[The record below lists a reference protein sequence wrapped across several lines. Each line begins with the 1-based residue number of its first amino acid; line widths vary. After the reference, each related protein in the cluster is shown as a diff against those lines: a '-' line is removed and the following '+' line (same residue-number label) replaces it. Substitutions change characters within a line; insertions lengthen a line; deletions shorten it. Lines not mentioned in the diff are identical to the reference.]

1 MCRLPESVVSVENGA
16 QAYLELLR
24 AKGVRYFFVNP
35 GTDSAPI
42 NDAFSRF
49 AAEGKESPKLILVP
63 HETPA
68 TAMAYGYAMVTGEP
82 QVVMVHVNV
91 GTANALSMVMN
102 AQRGRIP
109 IVMTAGRTPVTE
121 EGLPG
126 TREGGNHWG
135 QESYD
140 QGSILR
146 EYVKWDYELRSTVQL
161 PSVVDRAFKIA
172 RAEPQGPVYLIL
184 PREWLVEPMAS
195 IKIPDPQRSVAPS
208 PPAPSVEA
216 LKEAAKILSNSD
228 SPLIL
233 TSRVGAK
240 PSAVQRLVELAETLE
255 APVVEVWRTRMNFP
269 TTHPLHL
276 GYDVESRLTKAD
288 AVLLVDC
295 DVPWVP
301 KRVKPSET
309 ARIIQ
314 IDVDP
319 AQLNYPLWGYP
330 VDLPITA
337 EASIA
342 LPVLTSLVEEEMH
355 DEPSTASRLEE
366 RRAGMEGEYGRQR
379 AEWRRQ
385 AEATRGLKPIDFTW
399 LSHEINAVLD
409 NNTIIINEF
418 DLVANQVDLT
428 EPGTYFSG
436 STTSA
441 LGFALGA
448 ALGAKLASP
457 DRTVIACVGDGSY
470 IFGCPVAAHW
480 VSRAYG
486 LPVLFVVFNNRGY
499 RAVKNSIWRLLPEG
513 WSVKTGR
520 FIGTDLDPSPDYV
533 SVIRSSGGYGEKVED
548 PEGIRPALIGALE
561 VVRKGRQALLDVICA
576 KP

>member
-1 MCRLPESVVSVENGA
+1 MSESILTVENAA

-49 AAEGKESPKLILVP
+49 AAEGKDSPKLILVP
-63 HETPA
+63 HENPA

-91 GTANALSMVMN
+91 GTANALSMIMN
-102 AQRGRIP
+102 AQKGRVP

-146 EYVKWDYELRSTVQL
+146 EYVKWDYELRAAVQL

-184 PREWLVEPMAS
+184 PREWLVEPMMS
-195 IKIPDPQRSVAPS
+195 IEIPDSHRSAVPS
-208 PPAPSVEA
+208 PPAPSLEA
-216 LKEAAKILSNSD
+216 LKDAARVLLNSEN
-228 SPLIL
+228 PLVI

-240 PSAVQRLVELAETLE
+240 PDAVQKLVELAEML
-255 APVVEVWRTRMNFP
+255 ALPVIETWRSRMNFP

-276 GYDVESRLTKAD
+276 GYDVESRLTTAD
-288 AVLLVDC
+288 VILLVDC

-301 KRVKPSET
+301 KRAKPHES
-309 ARIIQ
+309 ARIVQ
-314 IDVDP
+314 MDVDP

-330 VDLPITA
+330 VTIPMTA
-337 EASIA
+337 DASIA
-342 LPVLTSLVEEEMH
+342 LPALTSIVKEAMQ
-355 DEPSTASRLEE
+355 DEPSSASRVEE
-366 RRAGMEGEYGRQR
+366 RRAKIESEHRWQR
-379 AEWRRQ
+379 EEWRQQ
-385 AEATRGLKPIDFTW
+385 AEATKGLKPIDFMW
-399 LSHEINAVLD
+399 LSHEVNAVLD
-409 NNTIIINEF
+409 PNTIIINEF
-418 DLVANQVDLT
+418 DLVASQIDLT
-428 EPGTYFSG
+428 QPGTYFSG

-457 DRTVIACVGDGSY
+457 DKTVIACVGDGSY

-486 LPVLFVVFNNRGY
+486 IPVLFVVFNNQGY

-513 WSVKTGR
+513 WSVKTGK

-533 SVIRSSGGYGEKVED
+533 SVAKSSGAYGETIED
-548 PEGIRPALIGALE
+548 PEEVRPALIRALE
-561 VVRKGRQALLDVICA
+561 TVGKGQQALLDVICA